1 MSSYRFS
8 ETSGQ
13 LNSAIMI
20 VKENDIIVD
29 EDFVVRV
36 NLLPTGQTAQICRC
50 YHVIYPGALVMQM
63 QFSITIHSC
72 GLLTWTSTLIYY
84 ICSI

>member
-1 MSSYRFS
+1 
-8 ETSGQ
+8 
-13 LNSAIMI
+13 MI

-50 YHVIYPGALVMQM
+50 DHVIFPE
-63 QFSITIHSC
+63 H
-72 GLLTWTSTLIYY
+72 W
-84 ICSI
+84 